1 MLEPLFEAIPIGR
14 STLERVLHK
23 YRIDRTAVI
32 CRGTRIIYRNKKTK
46 GQLIMKKNSWVMF
59 DCILDVTKTIHIGE
73 NAQIAP
79 KAMIFTHDSS
89 RSMSNPK
96 MGEVFID
103 DNAYVGA
110 GSVILPGVRI
120 GKNAIVGAGA
130 VVTGD
135 VKPNMIVGGVP
146 AKTIKILNKT

>member
-1 MLEPLFEAIPIGR
+1 MLEPLFEAIPFGR
-14 STLERVLHK
+14 SALERAFHR

-59 DCILDVTKTIHIGE
+59 DCILDVTKTIRIGE

-96 MGEVFID
+96 TGEVIIE
-103 DNAYVGA
+103 DNAYIGSGA
-110 GSVILPGVRI
+110 IVLPGIRI

-130 VVTGD
+130 VVTKN
-135 VKPNMIVGGVP
+135 VKSNHIVVGVP
-146 AKTIKILNKT
+146 AKPI